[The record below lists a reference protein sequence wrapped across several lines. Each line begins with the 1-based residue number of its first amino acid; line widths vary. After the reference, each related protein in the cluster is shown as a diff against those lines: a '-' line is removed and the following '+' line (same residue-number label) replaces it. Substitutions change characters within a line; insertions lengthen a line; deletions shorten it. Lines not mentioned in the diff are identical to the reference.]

1 MSVRGGGEASLGG
14 SGPPRGA
21 DAGAGGGVDR
31 RGGVRGGVRG
41 ARFALSQLG
50 YTPRKHTVYCFF
62 VVIHARR
69 ALDKLLAERFQAVRR
84 RKLVS

>member
-1 MSVRGGGEASLGG
+1 M
-14 SGPPRGA
+14 PRGEQA
-21 DAGAGGGVDR
+21 HHLRGLGEH
-31 RGGVRGGVRG
+31 GGVRGGVRG
-41 ARFALSQLG
+41 VRFALSQLG

-69 ALDKLLAERFQAVRR
+69 ACDKLLAERFQAVRR

>member
-14 SGPPRGA
+14 SGTTGGA

-41 ARFALSQLG
+41 ARVMAEAIGHDLA
-50 YTPRKHTVYCFF
+50 
-62 VVIHARR
+62 VVAIGW
-69 ALDKLLAERFQAVRR
+69 
-84 RKLVS
+84 S